1 MLTNSVPLSW
11 ERFINFLSNQP
22 HSFEPL
28 EEDLWIRDLAPPFLC
43 LKSLIICNI
52 LRGESLVA
60 WSVAFTPFHNLP
72 CFLPHHHLEST
83 IPLPVP
89 PKVKIFMSNDPLLI
103 HPRNSYLKTQ
113 FKYHLFCSFL
123 QPPKGGLTGL
133 PSEYSSIHPSIHSFS
148 ANHLPSAI
156 LGSRVWR
163 GAR

>member
-28 EEDLWIRDLAPPFLC
+28 EEDLWIRDLAPPFQC

-52 LRGESLVA
+52 PRGESLLS

-72 CFLPHHHLEST
+72 CFLSHHHLEST

-89 PKVKIFMSNDPLLI
+89 PNVKIFMSNYSLLI

-113 FKYHLFCSFL
+113 FKYHLSSAAFFS
-123 QPPKGGLTGL
+123 L
-133 PSEYSSIHPSIHSFS
+133 PREDWLAFPQNIHPSVRPSIHSFIQCQPPTRCYFR
-148 ANHLPSAI
+148 L
-156 LGSRVWR
+156 
-163 GAR
+163 